1 MSEATP
7 DHDRLECKKAGSA
20 VEPASPLLRIQELFE
35 LTETDLGRLL
45 GTSRQAVSSWLARGL
60 PPARKPKVFTMLNIA
75 ELLERKL
82 KAGRLPAVVRR
93 QAAAYNG
100 LSMLQMI
107 EADRHEE
114 LLESVRESFDWSATA

>member
-1 MSEATP
+1 MSVA
-7 DHDRLECKKAGSA
+7 A
-20 VEPASPLLRIQELFE
+20 VHQRPSHRQTETAESPLLRIQEFFE
-35 LTETDLGRLL
+35 LTMTDLGRLL
-45 GTSRQAVSSWLARGL
+45 GASRQAVSSWLLRGV
-60 PPARKPKVFTMLNIA
+60 PPARKPKVYTMLNIA

-82 KAGRLPAVVRR
+82 KAGRLSAVVRR
-93 QAAAYNG
+93 EAVAYGG